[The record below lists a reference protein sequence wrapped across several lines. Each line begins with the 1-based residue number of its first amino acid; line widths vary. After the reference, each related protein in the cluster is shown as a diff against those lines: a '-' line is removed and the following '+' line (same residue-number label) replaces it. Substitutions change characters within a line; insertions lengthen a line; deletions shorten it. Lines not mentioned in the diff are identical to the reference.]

1 MYSSGEKD
9 LKNNKLNKTKPWNE
23 IKFFWLFSTEF
34 RRSVCLREKNLNW
47 IKKWIPP
54 TLNLGEYMHSS
65 LQ

>member
-1 MYSSGEKD
+1 MNTVVDPG
-9 LKNNKLNKTKPWNE
+9 

-47 IKKWIPP
+47 IEKWIPP
-54 TLNLGEYMHSS
+54 TLNLGEYMISS